1 MDWAGRAKCGQPWS
15 RVVQLAERDLP
26 HSRDACGGSGFGRL
40 RPMALIGSRQR
51 WRALVTRP
59 REEAGGLV
67 QALAQRDIAALVE
80 PMLQI
85 HFREVAPDLADVQAV
100 LCTSANG
107 VSALARSCSERAVPL
122 FAVGDATAARARALG
137 FTTVESAGGNAA
149 DLVRLVAL
157 RLQLRKGRLLHVS
170 GSEVAG
176 DLVGGLRERGFAVE
190 RSILYEA
197 RPVATLSDAAIQALD
212 TGEVDFVLFF
222 SPRTAA
228 IFTRLV
234 EAAGIARACEKMT
247 ALSIS
252 TATDAALG
260 GSVWREHRVAE
271 QPNQP
276 ALLDLLDRLIA
287 ERGCGG

>member
-1 MDWAGRAKCGQPWS
+1 
-15 RVVQLAERDLP
+15 
-26 HSRDACGGSGFGRL
+26 
-40 RPMALIGSRQR
+40 MASIGSRQR

-85 HFREVAPDLADVQAV
+85 HFREVTPDLADVQAV

-107 VSALARSCSERAVPL
+107 VSALARSCSERGVPL

-157 RLQLRKGRLLHVS
+157 RLEPRTGRLVHVS
-170 GSEVAG
+170 GNEVAG
-176 DLVGGLRERGFAVE
+176 DLVGDLRKRGFAIE
-190 RSILYEA
+190 RIVLYEA
-197 RPVATLSDAAIQALD
+197 RPVITLSDAAIRALD
-212 TGEVDFVLFF
+212 AGEVDFALFF

-234 EAAGIARACEKMT
+234 EAAGIARACETVT

-252 TATDAALG
+252 TAIDAALG
-260 GSVWREHRVAE
+260 GTVWRERRVAE

-287 ERGCGG
+287 EQRCGG

>member
-1 MDWAGRAKCGQPWS
+1 
-15 RVVQLAERDLP
+15 
-26 HSRDACGGSGFGRL
+26 
-40 RPMALIGSRQR
+40 MASIGSRQQ

-85 HFREVAPDLADVQAV
+85 HFRETAPDLADVQAV

-107 VSALARSCSERAVPL
+107 VSALARSSSERGVLL

-137 FTTVESAGGNAA
+137 FITVESDGGNAA

-157 RLQLRKGRLLHVS
+157 RLQPRTGRLVHVS

-176 DLVGGLRERGFAVE
+176 DLVGDLRERGFTIE
-190 RSILYEA
+190 RIVLYEA
-197 RPVATLSDAAIQALD
+197 RPVTTLSDAAIQALD
-212 TGEVDFVLFF
+212 AGEVDFALFY
-222 SPRTAA
+222 SPRTAT

-260 GSVWREHRVAE
+260 GTAWCERRVAE

-287 ERGCGG
+287 EQRCGS